1 VTVILTN
8 ILVEVCQ
15 ILLSCIIFKS
25 DPCLFISVS
34 DLIPQDKKS
43 LLYLLTFTTMFDI
56 IPSIWLINGKCVRL
70 KRGDFATQ
78 EVISNNPLEIA
89 KAFEDHGIKWLH
101 LVDLD
106 GARRGEPKNYHILE
120 AIAGYT
126 DLIVD
131 FTGGIST
138 DGDVLKAFEFGAK
151 TITAASVAASY
162 PERFSQ
168 WLVSYGRE
176 KIILA
181 ADTNPSD
188 LKIKTR
194 GWLKKTEIDLFDH
207 IEFFYERGLKYL
219 KVSDVTRDG
228 VMEGPNFELYNKIVG
243 KFPGIH
249 LAASGGVRSIDD
261 FKRLKDMGVTA
272 VVFGRAYYENLI
284 SLQDLDKFMAESV

>member
-1 VTVILTN
+1 
-8 ILVEVCQ
+8 
-15 ILLSCIIFKS
+15 
-25 DPCLFISVS
+25 
-34 DLIPQDKKS
+34 
-43 LLYLLTFTTMFDI
+43 MFDI

-89 KAFEDHGIKWLH
+89 KAFEDHGVRWLH

-162 PERFSQ
+162 PERFAQ

-228 VMEGPNFELYNKIVG
+228 VMEGPNFELYKKIVG

-249 LAASGGVRSIDD
+249 LAASGGVRNIDD
-261 FKRLKDMGVTA
+261 FKQLRDMGVTA

-284 SLQDLDKFMAESV
+284 SLEDLDKFMAENS